1 MNTRLLLEQS
11 QPFLSYL
18 TDWQAQLP
26 TLDLAAE
33 LKEPQRAAVISED
46 LVKGFCTVGPLSSP
60 RIQAVVA
67 PAVRLVKRAH
77 ELGVPHFLLLQDTHE
92 PDAVEFGS
100 FPPHCVRGTEE
111 SETVPELAALPFA
124 KQFTIIPKNSLNP
137 ALALSFQD
145 WLVRHDDVRT
155 FIIVG
160 DCTDLCVY
168 QIAMALR
175 VRANDLQQ
183 RNLRVIVPSD
193 CVDTYDLPVD
203 AARSIGAMPH
213 AGDLLHLI
221 FLYHMALNG
230 VEVVAHVE

>member
-1 MNTRLLLEQS
+1 MNARLLLEQS

-60 RIQAVVA
+60 RIQAVAA

-77 ELGVPHFLLLQDTHE
+77 ELGVSHFLLLQDTHE

-145 WLVRHDDVRT
+145 WLVRHDAVQA

-183 RNLRVIVPSD
+183 RDLRVIVPSD

-203 AARSIGAMPH
+203 VARSMGAMPH

>member
-1 MNTRLLLEQS
+1 MEPQMLVEQS
-11 QPFLSYL
+11 KVFLDHL
-18 TDWQAQLP
+18 TDWYAKLP
-26 TLDLAAE
+26 TLDLAAVV
-33 LKEPQRAAVISED
+33 KEPRRAEVISED
-46 LVKGFCTVGPLSSP
+46 LVKGFCTIGPLASP
-60 RIQAVVA
+60 RVQAIVA
-67 PAVRLVKRAH
+67 PSVRLIKRAY
-77 ELGVPHFLLLQDTHE
+77 ELGISHFLLLQDTHE

-111 SETVPELAALPFA
+111 SETVPELAALPFVS
-124 KQFTIIPKNSLNP
+124 QLTIIPKNSLNP
-137 ALALSFQD
+137 ALTPSFQD
-145 WLVRHDDVRT
+145 WLIRYDAVRT

-183 RNLRVIVPSD
+183 RDVRVIVPAD

-203 AARSIGAMPH
+203 MARTLGVLPH
-213 AGDLLHLI
+213 AGDLLYLI

-230 VEVVAHVE
+230 VEIAATVK

>member
-1 MNTRLLLEQS
+1 MNTRLLFEQS

-18 TDWQAQLP
+18 ADWHARLP
-26 TLDLAAE
+26 ALDLAAE

-46 LVKGFCTVGPLSSP
+46 LVKGFCTVGLLSSP
-60 RIQAVVA
+60 RIQGVVT

-77 ELGVPHFLLLQDTHE
+77 ELGVPHLLLLQDTHE

-100 FPPHCVRGTEE
+100 FPPHCIRGTEE
-111 SETVPELAALPFA
+111 SETVPELATLPFA
-124 KQFTIIPKNSLNP
+124 RQFTIIPKNSLNP

-175 VRANDLQQ
+175 VRANDLQR
-183 RNLRVIVPSD
+183 RNLRVIIPAD
-193 CVDTYDLPVD
+193 CVDTYDLSVD
-203 AARSIGAMPH
+203 VARSVGAMPH

-230 VEVVAHVE
+230 IEVVATVD